1 MKIIGLAG
9 WSGAG
14 KTTLL
19 VKLIP
24 ALRARGL
31 TVSTVKH
38 AHHGFDVDVPG
49 KDSFRHR
56 EAGASEVLVSSR
68 QRWALM
74 GEIRDAPEPTLA
86 DLLTRL
92 SPVDMVLVEGFKTS
106 AHPKIEIH
114 RVANGRGYLFPEDP
128 DIVAVITDASPDAS
142 IAPSNL
148 PVVHLDALDAIVD
161 LVIREAPAMDRVL
174 ERLARDRHGATH
186 G

>member
-1 MKIIGLAG
+1 MKIMGLAG

-68 QRWALM
+68 HRWALM
-74 GEIRDAPEPTLA
+74 GELRDTSEPTLA
-86 DLLTRL
+86 ALLTRL

-106 AHPKIEIH
+106 AHAKIEIH
-114 RVANGRGYLFPEDP
+114 RLANGRGYLFPNDP
-128 DIVAVITDASPDAS
+128 DIVGLVTDAMPQASMASPH
-142 IAPSNL
+142 PPL
-148 PVVHLDALDAIVD
+148 VHLDALDAIVD
-161 LVIREAPAMDRVL
+161 LVIREAPTRERVL
-174 ERLARDRHGATH
+174 ERLARNRHGATH